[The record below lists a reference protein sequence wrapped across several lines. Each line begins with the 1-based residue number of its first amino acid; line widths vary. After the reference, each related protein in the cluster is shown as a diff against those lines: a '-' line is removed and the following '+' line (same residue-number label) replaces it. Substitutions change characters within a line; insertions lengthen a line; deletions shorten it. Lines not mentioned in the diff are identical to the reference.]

1 MPEPQLPGVPGAVAR
16 GLQGAGAR
24 AALADQTSA
33 VRLEHLTK
41 IYDAP
46 PGSAGGSGIVAAN
59 HLDLDIPPGEIF
71 GLVGPNGA
79 GKTTTLKMIC
89 GLLVPTAGR
98 IAVHGVDVE
107 RDPEKALGL
116 IGYLADFF
124 SLYED
129 LTVREYL
136 DYFAAAYKV
145 PPSAANDRVAE
156 VIGIVGLEDKRNA
169 MIAALSRG
177 MKQRVAIARA
187 IVHDPAVLVLDEPA
201 VGLDPA
207 GRIDFRNFVTAFR
220 DRGKTVIITSHLLHD
235 LEEICTLVAFI
246 QQGRVVRVGRL
257 DAFLRD
263 AAGIRTMRIRIAS
276 PAFPLTDWLS
286 ARRGVSRVTAGPDGA
301 QCSLTGGEI
310 EAAALVRDL
319 VLAGAAVYA
328 VEEVSDSLEAVV
340 TRLSQTP

>member
-1 MPEPQLPGVPGAVAR
+1 VHTTHVDGV
-16 GLQGAGAR
+16 
-24 AALADQTSA
+24 AAPA
-33 VRLEHLTK
+33 VRLERLTK
-41 IYDAP
+41 VYDAP
-46 PGSAGGSGIVAAN
+46 TGSAGASEIVAAD

-107 RDPEKALGL
+107 RDPETAWGL

-124 SLYED
+124 SLYDD

-136 DYFAAAYKV
+136 EYFAAAYKLPAAAV
-145 PPSAANDRVAE
+145 PGRVAE
-156 VIGIVGLEDKRNA
+156 IIGIVGLDAKRDA
-169 MIAALSRG
+169 MIAGLSRG

-220 DRGKTVIITSHLLHD
+220 DRGKTVIITSHLLGD
-235 LEEICTLVAFI
+235 LEEICTVVALI
-246 QQGRVVRVGRL
+246 QQGRVLRVGRL

-263 AAGIRTMRIRIAS
+263 AAGVRTLRIRIAS
-276 PAFPLTDWLS
+276 PAFPLAEWLS
-286 ARRGVSRVTAGPDGA
+286 ARRGVARVTAGLDGA
-301 QCSLTGGEI
+301 QFSLTGGEL
-310 EAAALVRDL
+310 EAAALVKDL

-340 TRLSQTP
+340 TRLSKAP

>member
-1 MPEPQLPGVPGAVAR
+1 M
-16 GLQGAGAR
+16 R
-24 AALADQTSA
+24 AAQLEPAPA
-33 VRLEHLTK
+33 VRLERLTK
-41 IYDAP
+41 VYDAAA
-46 PGSAGGSGIVAAN
+46 GSAGPAEIVAAN
-59 HLDLDIPPGEIF
+59 HLDLDVPAGEIF

-107 RDPEKALGL
+107 RNPQRALGL

-124 SLYED
+124 SLYDD

-136 DYFAAAYKV
+136 HYFAAACKV
-145 PPSAANDRVAE
+145 PWATAPGRVAE
-156 VIGIVGLEDKRNA
+156 VIGIVGLEAKQDA
-169 MIAALSRG
+169 MIAGLSRG

-207 GRIDFRNFVTAFR
+207 GRIDFRKFVTAFR

-235 LEEICTLVAFI
+235 LEEICTVVALI
-246 QQGRVVRVGRL
+246 QQGRVLRVGRL

-263 AAGIRTMRIRIAS
+263 AAGVRTMRIRTAS
-276 PAFPLTDWLS
+276 PTFALAEWLS
-286 ARRGVSRVTAGPDGA
+286 ARRGVSRVAADPDGA
-301 QCSLTGGEI
+301 RFSLTGGEL

-340 TRLSQTP
+340 TRLSQAPSTE